1 MSVIEA
7 YRAVAGFA
15 ACIIELLTCVSEFTS
30 ENSVTS
36 PARAHAANGKR
47 VFTGRVPTIFNMAI
61 LPRCARIP
69 ALRLIFPG
77 EAHIATPHCMTASF
91 GRLNPTSGVDRR
103 RYWQACGRM
112 V

>member
-1 MSVIEA
+1 MVPRKDQLDRECRSATQSAPNELSMSVIEA

-69 ALRLIFPG
+69 ALRLIFP
-77 EAHIATPHCMTASF
+77 APKTLTNAT
-91 GRLNPTSGVDRR
+91 
-103 RYWQACGRM
+103 
-112 V
+112 